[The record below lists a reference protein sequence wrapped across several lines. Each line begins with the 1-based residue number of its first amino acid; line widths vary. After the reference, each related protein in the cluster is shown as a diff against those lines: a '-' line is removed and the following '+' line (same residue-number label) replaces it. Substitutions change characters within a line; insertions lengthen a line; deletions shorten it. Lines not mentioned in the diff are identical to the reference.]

1 MVCAL
6 SDQYFHRQN
15 LSPLVAGQLFPVVFQ
30 WVVGF
35 IAGFMNIA
43 PAGWL
48 AGSTSPTA
56 VLANAV
62 YWLEQYSSACP
73 LGF

>member
-35 IAGFMNIA
+35 IAGFMNIT
-43 PAGWL
+43 PAGWRWL
-48 AGSTSPTA
+48 AQHRPLLCLQTQST
-56 VLANAV
+56 
-62 YWLEQYSSACP
+62 
-73 LGF
+73 G

>member
-1 MVCAL
+1 MVCTL

-43 PAGWL
+43 PAGWRWL
-48 AGSTSPTA
+48 AQHCPLLCLHT
-56 VLANAV
+56 V
-62 YWLEQYSSACP
+62 YWLEQYSSDCP